1 MSNRHRFWKPGFETG
16 DQSTDRPEE
25 GETERTNFV
34 YNPHSSLSIQKQ
46 RQRLPIFKNRNHIL
60 HLLENYQTLIIVGE
74 TGCGKSTQIPQ
85 YLLEAGWCSNGMVI
99 GITEPRRV
107 AAITLATRV
116 SEEYGGILG
125 QEVGY
130 SVRFNDNYN
139 PKETKIKFM
148 TEGILVREMMGDPL
162 LRSYS
167 VLMLDEIHERTMYSD
182 IILGLLKKILKKR
195 LDLCLII
202 SSATLEAEML
212 QEFFNFKNNTIDGI
226 EDTSVILSIEG
237 REFPVDVY
245 YLKEPTPDYVKASVD
260 TAMKIHYSEEKGDIL
275 IFLTGQEEVE
285 SAVTLLIEH
294 AKEIKQKQNHNKI
307 FVLPMYGALPAS
319 DQMKVFQSTPNNVRK
334 IVVATNIAEASLT
347 INGIVFVI
355 DCGFVKLRC
364 YNPYTNTDSLI
375 VVPVSQ
381 ASAEQ
386 RAGRAGRVR
395 FGKVYRLYTEEDYH
409 KLEKNTRPEIQ
420 RTSLTSILLQLKAL
434 GIDNILR
441 FNFPA
446 PPASKNVI
454 NALELLYALG
464 ALDDDGKLTN
474 PLGVRMAE
482 FPLHPMFAKMLL
494 VSAEFGCS
502 EEAATIVALLQVQN
516 IFLSPP
522 RQTMQAKKM
531 KYKFS
536 VTEGDHITLLN
547 VYNAFIKQ
555 ETNKKKWCE
564 SNFLHYKGLQRVTE
578 IRNQIIK
585 LLQKFKIKLISSE
598 GDVDTICRC
607 IVAGFF
613 ANAAY
618 LHHSGEYKTIRGE
631 HTLHIHPSSVVY
643 SQKQPQWVVFNEVLH
658 TTKEYMRD
666 ITVVEASWL
675 YELAPHYYEFGTD
688 REIAENR
695 QKS

>member
-1 MSNRHRFWKPGFETG
+1 
-16 DQSTDRPEE
+16 
-25 GETERTNFV
+25 
-34 YNPHSSLSIQKQ
+34 
-46 RQRLPIFKNRNHIL
+46 
-60 HLLENYQTLIIVGE
+60 
-74 TGCGKSTQIPQ
+74 
-85 YLLEAGWCSNGMVI
+85 
-99 GITEPRRV
+99 
-107 AAITLATRV
+107 
-116 SEEYGGILG
+116 
-125 QEVGY
+125 
-130 SVRFNDNYN
+130 
-139 PKETKIKFM
+139 M

-167 VLMLDEIHERTMYSD
+167 VLMLDEIHERTMYTD

-195 LDLCLII
+195 SDLHLIV

-212 QEFFNFKNNTIDGI
+212 QEYFNLKNVTN
-226 EDTSVILSIEG
+226 ENKDTSVILSVEG
-237 REFPVDVY
+237 REFPVEIHY
-245 YLKEPTPDYVKASVD
+245 IKEPTPDYVKESVD
-260 TAMKIHYSEEKGDIL
+260 TAMKIHYTEPQGDIL

-285 SAVTLLIEH
+285 NAVSLLIEH
-294 AKEIKQKQNHNKI
+294 AKQIKQNQDQNKL

-319 DQMKVFQSTPNNVRK
+319 DQLKVFQSTPKNVRK

-347 INGIVFVI
+347 INGIVYVI

-375 VVPVSQ
+375 VVPISQ

-395 FGKVYRLYTEEDYH
+395 FGKVYRLYTEDDFQ
-409 KLEKNTRPEIQ
+409 KLSKNTQPEIQ

-502 EEAATIVALLQVQN
+502 EEAATIVAMLQVQN

-522 RQTMQAKKM
+522 RQSLQAKKM

-555 ETNKKKWCE
+555 ETNAKKWCDTH
-564 SNFLHYKGLQRVTE
+564 FLHYKGLLRAIE

-598 GDVDTICRC
+598 GDVDIICRC

-618 LHHSGEYKTIRGE
+618 LHHSGNYKTIRGE
-631 HTLHIHPSSVVY
+631 HTLHIHPSSVIY
-643 SQKQPQWVVFNEVLH
+643 IQKQPQWVVFNEVLH

-666 ITVVEASWL
+666 ITVVEAAWL

>member
-1 MSNRHRFWKPGFETG
+1 MSNKPRFWKPGSETS
-16 DQSTDRPEE
+16 DQNTDRPEE

-60 HLLENYQTLIIVGE
+60 YLLENYQTLIIVGE

-85 YLLEAGWCSNGMVI
+85 YLLESGWCSDGSVI

-107 AAITLATRV
+107 AAMTLAARV
-116 SEEYGGILG
+116 SEEYGGVLG
-125 QEVGY
+125 HEIGY
-130 SVRFNDNYN
+130 SVRFNDKYN

-167 VLMLDEIHERTMYSD
+167 VLMLDEIHERTMYTD

-195 LDLCLII
+195 SDLHLIV

-212 QEFFNFKNNTIDGI
+212 QEYFNLKNVTN
-226 EDTSVILSIEG
+226 ENKDTSVILSVEG
-237 REFPVDVY
+237 REFPVEIHY
-245 YLKEPTPDYVKASVD
+245 IKEPTPDYVKESVD
-260 TAMKIHYSEEKGDIL
+260 TAMKIHYTEPQGDIL

-285 SAVTLLIEH
+285 NAVSLLIEH
-294 AKEIKQKQNHNKI
+294 AKQIKQNQDQNKL

-319 DQMKVFQSTPNNVRK
+319 DQLKVFQSTPKNVRK

-347 INGIVFVI
+347 INGIVYVI

-375 VVPVSQ
+375 VVPISQ

-395 FGKVYRLYTEEDYH
+395 FGKVYRLYTEDDFQ
-409 KLEKNTRPEIQ
+409 KLSKNTQPEIQ

-464 ALDDDGKLTN
+464 ALDDDGKLAN

-502 EEAATIVALLQVQN
+502 EEAATIVAMLQVQN

-522 RQTMQAKKM
+522 RQSLQAKKM

-555 ETNKKKWCE
+555 ETNAKKWCDTH
-564 SNFLHYKGLQRVTE
+564 FLHYKGLLRAIE

-598 GDVDTICRC
+598 GDVDIICRC

-618 LHHSGEYKTIRGE
+618 LHHSGNYKTIRGE
-631 HTLHIHPSSVVY
+631 HTLHIHPSSVIY
-643 SQKQPQWVVFNEVLH
+643 IQKQPQWVVFNEVLH

-666 ITVVEASWL
+666 ITVVEAAWL